1 MTIGSQRNLQVRVG
15 FASETGKRAAN
26 EDYVAACLGQTG
38 AFNRDIVAAVA
49 DGVGGHKGGREA
61 AELTVRCF
69 LDAYYSLPETLGV
82 RRMAS
87 RALEAAN
94 SWIYAQGRVDSAAQ
108 RHELRVLVD
117 DPVAAHLPC
126 HSYRRHPRL
135 PFERGPPGAADQGSR
150 RRTRR
155 PRASAQPRHRLRG
168 FRARRLYRGRPA
180 ATRPAADLQRRHS
193 RRARRRPPA
202 GAARCARCA

>member
-1 MTIGSQRNLQVRVG
+1 VTIGSQRNLQVRVG
-15 FASETGKRAAN
+15 FVSETGKRAAN

-69 LDAYYSLPETLGV
+69 FDAYYSLPETLGV

-94 SWIYAQGRVDSAAQ
+94 SWIYAQGRVDSQLSGMSCAFSSMILSRRTCHVIHIGDTRAY
-108 RHELRVLVD
+108 RLSEGRLERLT
-117 DPVAAHLPC
+117 VAAP
-126 HSYRRHPRL
+126 SFPT
-135 PFERGPPGAADQGSR
+135 S
-150 RRTRR
+150 T
-155 PRASAQPRHRLRG
+155 
-168 FRARRLYRGRPA
+168 PA
-180 ATRPAADLQRRHS
+180 A
-193 RRARRRPPA
+193 
-202 GAARCARCA
+202 

>member
-15 FASETGKRAAN
+15 FVSETGKRAAN

-69 LDAYYSLPETLGV
+69 FDAYYSPPTLGV
-82 RRMAS
+82 RRIAS

-94 SWIYAQGRVDSAAQ
+94 SWIY
-108 RHELRVLVD
+108 
-117 DPVAAHLPC
+117 
-126 HSYRRHPRL
+126 RR
-135 PFERGPPGAADQGSR
+135 GSNSGLSGMSC
-150 RRTRR
+150 
-155 PRASAQPRHRLRG
+155 A
-168 FRARRLYRGRPA
+168 F
-180 ATRPAADLQRRHS
+180 S
-193 RRARRRPPA
+193 R
-202 GAARCARCA
+202 